1 MGSYTGR
8 QMSTDDVMQRS
19 NPQERLAYEARVRN
33 RQTALAAAAG
43 ILLILGVAIQLGGSH
58 VSINEKTLGLITEHK
73 RFTRDL
79 IGSIA
84 TALSVV
90 AVGATLQYLWGAAR
104 AREPSLRPSFM
115 GRIALAGGIIEG
127 ISVVA
132 YVIGFG
138 SAANDFISHGSQTY
152 PEAQALLGR
161 GSMLV
166 PQIGNYLGL
175 FIVAV
180 ALVLVSLGAM
190 RVGLL
195 TRFLGYLGIIAGVLT
210 IIPLVPIP
218 IVEAYWL
225 LALAYLLSGRWPSGL
240 PPAWTS
246 GRAEP
251 WPSSQQLRAARGQ
264 QAPARGGRA
273 RRAPQPAPQAVG
285 APAPANGATR
295 SSTPKRKRKRKK

>member
-1 MGSYTGR
+1 
-8 QMSTDDVMQRS
+8 MSTEELVQRS
-19 NPQERLAYEARVRN
+19 GPQERLAYEARVRN
-33 RQTALAAAAG
+33 RQTTLAAAAG
-43 ILLILGVAIQLGGSH
+43 ILLILGVAIQLGGAH
-58 VSINEKTLGLITEHK
+58 VNVDEKTLGLITEHK

-84 TALSVV
+84 TGLSVI

-104 AREPSLRPSFM
+104 AREPNLRPPFM
-115 GRIALAGGIIEG
+115 GWIALGGGLVEG
-127 ISVVA
+127 VSVVA

-138 SAANDFISHGSQTY
+138 SAANDFIGQGSQTY
-152 PEAQALLGR
+152 PQAQALLGR
-161 GSMLV
+161 ASMTV

-225 LALAYLLSGRWPSGL
+225 LAVAYLMSGRWPSGL

-251 WPSSQQLRAARGQ
+251 WPSSQQLRAARAQ
-264 QAPARGGRA
+264 QAPVRGGRG

-285 APAPANGATR
+285 VPAPAPARPR
-295 SSTPKRKRKRKK
+295 STTPKRKRKRKK